1 MSCPDIPSDLPT
13 EQRLDI
19 LRTHY
24 SFTCSCRLCSADP
37 AVRNASD
44 DRKARIRKIHSSLQQ
59 PATRPRLDTMARE
72 FLQLVKEEELEHKLK
87 DYLHEIALAYHRS
100 GYRKEA
106 ILFAQAALR
115 HATLLGH
122 DEDDE
127 FQRAIKKN
135 IEVMKAR

>member
-1 MSCPDIPSDLPT
+1 
-13 EQRLDI
+13 
-19 LRTHY
+19 
-24 SFTCSCRLCSADP
+24 
-37 AVRNASD
+37 
-44 DRKARIRKIHSSLQQ
+44 
-59 PATRPRLDTMARE
+59 MARE

-87 DYLHEIALAYHRS
+87 DYLHDIALAYHMS